1 MLSSHN
7 IDDKQKMMGYYRT
20 SDMLNLLYFFP
31 QLSPIRDLTIVESI
45 EDYFNNKDYF
55 DTFNQN
61 RVDTLKG
68 RTPILGIENSG
79 TSDSFYD
86 SLIKVKAKDPLG
98 VLVLF
103 NVITKHSERYER
115 WAGISVGVDLG
126 QDVIIDAVSK
136 GFDGR
141 EVSKSICTHERYF
154 IPWHD
159 LRKISVDNLKQYQT
173 YQISNQGYRMTRI
186 ERIEFLKSIGLNPD
200 VFSAFIPED
209 YQAIPDFIWLSVIK
223 DLLKQLEKNED
234 ILASYGFTNF
244 AISGHTEG
252 NQFAPWQMFDK
263 SRYTLVKKDNTKLC
277 LIKLNFYLL

>member
-1 MLSSHN
+1 MLNMNN
-7 IDDKQKMMGYYRT
+7 INDKQKMMDYYRT

-31 QLSPIRDLTIVESI
+31 QLSPVRDLTIVES
-45 EDYFNNKDYF
+45 EKDYLTNKDYLNV
-55 DTFNQN
+55 FNQN

-79 TSDSFYD
+79 KSNCFYD
-86 SLIKVKAKDPLG
+86 TLVKVKEKDPLG

-103 NVITKHSERYER
+103 NITSEPSERYER

-154 IPWHD
+154 IPWYD
-159 LRKISVDNLKQYQT
+159 LRRISIGNFKEYQT
-173 YQISNQGYRMTRI
+173 FQINNEDYQMTRL
-186 ERIEFLKSIGLNPD
+186 ERIKFLKSIGLNPE
-200 VFSAFIPED
+200 VFSKYIPED
-209 YQAIPDFIWLSVIK
+209 YQAIPDFIWLSIIK
-223 DLLKQLEKNED
+223 NLLKQLEKNED
-234 ILASYGFTNF
+234 ILTSNGFTNF

-252 NQFAPWQMFDK
+252 NNFAPWQMFDK
-263 SRYTLVKKDNTKLC
+263 SRYTLVKKR
-277 LIKLNFYLL
+277 

>member
-1 MLSSHN
+1 MLSMNN
-7 IDDKQKMMGYYRT
+7 INDKQKMMEYYRT

-31 QLSPIRDLTIVESI
+31 QLSPIKDLTIVENE
-45 EDYFNNKDYF
+45 EDYLKHQEFLND
-55 DTFNQN
+55 FNQN

-79 TSDSFYD
+79 KSNCFYD
-86 SLIKVKAKDPLG
+86 TLLKVKEKDPLG

-103 NVITKHSERYER
+103 NITSEPSERYER

-154 IPWHD
+154 IPWYD
-159 LRKISVDNLKQYQT
+159 LRKISIGNLKEYQT
-173 YQISNQGYRMTRI
+173 FQIDNADYQITRG

-200 VFSAFIPED
+200 IFSLYIPEN

-223 DLLKQLEKNED
+223 NLLKQLEKNED

-252 NQFAPWQMFDK
+252 KEFAPWQMFDK
-263 SRYTLVKKDNTKLC
+263 SRYTLVKKR
-277 LIKLNFYLL
+277 Y

>member
-1 MLSSHN
+1 MLSINN
-7 IDDKQKMMGYYRT
+7 INDKPKMMEYYRT

-31 QLSPIRDLTIVESI
+31 QLSPIKDLTIVESK
-45 EDYFNNKDYF
+45 EDYLNNKKLLDS
-55 DTFNQN
+55 FNQN

-68 RTPILGIENSG
+68 RIPILGIENSG
-79 TSDSFYD
+79 KNDSFYNT
-86 SLIKVKAKDPLG
+86 LIKVKEKDPLG

-103 NVITKHSERYER
+103 NITSEPSERYER

-141 EVSKSICTHERYF
+141 EVSKSVCTHERYF
-154 IPWHD
+154 IPWYD

-173 YQISNQGYRMTRI
+173 YQISNVDYQMTRM
-186 ERIEFLKSIGLNPD
+186 ERIKFLKSIGLNPN
-200 VFSAFIPED
+200 VFSPYIPED
-209 YQAIPDFIWLSVIK
+209 YQAIPDFIWISVIRN
-223 DLLKQLEKNED
+223 LLKQLEKNED
-234 ILASYGFTNF
+234 ILANCGFTNF

-263 SRYTLVKKDNTKLC
+263 SRYTLVKKR
-277 LIKLNFYLL
+277 

>member
-1 MLSSHN
+1 MN
-7 IDDKQKMMGYYRT
+7 NTKDKQKMMEYYRT

-31 QLSPIRDLTIVESI
+31 QLSPIKDLTIVEN
-45 EDYFNNKDYF
+45 EADYLRNQEFLNSF
-55 DTFNQN
+55 DQN

-79 TSDSFYD
+79 KSNCFYD
-86 SLIKVKAKDPLG
+86 TLIKVKEKDPFG

-103 NVITKHSERYER
+103 NVISEPSERYER

-141 EVSKSICTHERYF
+141 EVSKSICSHERYF
-154 IPWHD
+154 IPWYD
-159 LRKISVDNLKQYQT
+159 LRKISVDNLKEYKTFQINNDDYQ
-173 YQISNQGYRMTRI
+173 MTRN
-186 ERIEFLKSIGLNPD
+186 ERIKFLKSIGLNPD
-200 VFSAFIPED
+200 VFSSYIPEN
-209 YQAIPDFIWLSVIK
+209 YQEIPDFIWLSVIK
-223 DLLKQLEKNED
+223 NLLKQLEKNED
-234 ILASYGFTNF
+234 ILMNYEFTNF

-263 SRYTLVKKDNTKLC
+263 SRYTLVKKK
-277 LIKLNFYLL
+277 